1 MAAAASLAVRNLGG
15 TKDRRRYKPVDLKIF
30 SQAMAMAAAASLG
43 VRTPG
48 GTKMGPRHWCWR
60 YTPPVGLEKFSLVVA
75 AVLAA
80 VAVWLVAPVLS
91 AVR

>member
-1 MAAAASLAVRNLGG
+1 MAAAASLAVRNLG
-15 TKDRRRYKPVDLKIF
+15 TKIDRRRYTPVGLKKF
-30 SQAMAMAAAASLG
+30 SSIKAMAAAASLG
-43 VRTPG
+43 VRNPG

-60 YTPPVGLEKFSLVVA
+60 YTPVALEKFSLVVA